1 MYICIWVTGPCLYGM
16 YSLGWM
22 GSGMPEVNFVQCLVF
37 SAVIVAVDP
46 VAVSVKKFTLSMA

>member
-1 MYICIWVTGPCLYGM
+1 M

-46 VAVSVKKFTLSMA
+46 VAVSVKKFTLSMARCRSFVYGCI